1 MSEKP
6 VKSPGSIA
14 ITPKSYLGA
23 FGYQLM
29 RSYRGCLTLNALNLK
44 ERQPMRK
51 SLIVGLLMGLSFS
64 VFSPVATAQ
73 TRCETLKSEIQEM
86 LGQEYAGKGK
96 AAALEYSKRIVKA
109 YELGFKNRNCLTPQ
123 EYEGLI
129 TGVIQLQDDCTAA
142 KRKKSKWKQ
151 FSSRCNLYKALYKYS
166 NTNSV

>member
-1 MSEKP
+1 MQ
-6 VKSPGSIA
+6 
-14 ITPKSYLGA
+14 SYKNC
-23 FGYQLM
+23 F
-29 RSYRGCLTLNALNLK
+29 TLKALNLK
-44 ERQPMRK
+44 KRLPLRK
-51 SLIVGLLMGLSFS
+51 SLIVGLLVALSLS

-142 KRKKSKWKQ
+142 KRNKSQWKQ
-151 FSSRCNLYKALYKYS
+151 FSSRCNLYKVLYKYS